1 MTHLVQQ
8 NPKQRAYQVGDSL
21 DLDPLGVAQSIEATD
36 AAGSTLQF
44 ANNNFVTTATTP
56 GMINA
61 RIDGNLVSFAV
72 NGIPEESNFS
82 RTPVANLYDQIINPD
97 TEPNQSREVRTAQL
111 IEELERPQRVWW
123 WILCLVMLLI
133 LAESLIANRTY
144 R

>member
-1 MTHLVQQ
+1 MSDDLITIEVDGQ
-8 NPKQRAYQVGDSL
+8 NIEARKGSML
-21 DLDPLGVAQSIEATD
+21 IEATD
-36 AAGSTLQF
+36 AAGNILQF
-44 ANNNFVTTATTP
+44 GGDSFVVTAAVP

-61 RIDGNLVSFAV
+61 RVDGNPVSFAV
-72 NGIPEESNFS
+72 NGIPEESNFD
-82 RTPVANLYDQIINPD
+82 RAPVANLYDQIINPD

-133 LAESLIANRTY
+133 LVEALVANRTY